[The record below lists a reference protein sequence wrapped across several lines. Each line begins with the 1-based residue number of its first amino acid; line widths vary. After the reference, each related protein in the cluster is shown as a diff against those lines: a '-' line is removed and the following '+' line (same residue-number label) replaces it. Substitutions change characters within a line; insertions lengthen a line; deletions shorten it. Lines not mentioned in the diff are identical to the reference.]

1 MPGIQQ
7 ISNGIS
13 FLSVEDLIGM
23 AINADEMA
31 GMQHLEE
38 FIKIYDEKLTKVVK
52 SSLDE
57 SNEEV
62 MHLVN
67 ISQDN

>member
-1 MPGIQQ
+1 
-7 ISNGIS
+7 
-13 FLSVEDLIGM
+13 M

-67 ISQDN
+67 ISQDNWIKPEALREDAVSN